1 MAKMEKAMVKVPRKP
16 KARAKKRSLRERA
29 RKRALLETM
38 MTKSNK

>member
-1 MAKMEKAMVKVPRKP
+1 MAKMEKAMAKVPRKP
-16 KARAKKRSLRERA
+16 KARARKRSLRERA